1 MEGISKLEFKVSKIV
16 VKYCPILIAIFYFL
30 STMFSCIGISVS
42 WMVPIYYMSL
52 LPFICLFACS
62 KLLKFC
68 IWHRLPLYYSILI
81 DVINAIDYYIVI
93 PFSSKWMILIY
104 LLITGCFVLYGVWLK
119 EKYNRL
125 KKRDFD
131 GEF

>member
-1 MEGISKLEFKVSKIV
+1 MEEISKSTIKLSKIV
-16 VKYCPILIAIFYFL
+16 IKYIPILIAIGYFIT
-30 STMFSCIGISVS
+30 SMTSCLGVFVGFI
-42 WMVPIYYMSL
+42 VPIYRLSIFS
-52 LPFICLFACS
+52 FICLFACS

-131 GEF
+131 GEV

>member
-1 MEGISKLEFKVSKIV
+1 MEEISKTEYKFCKIIVKYVPYIIGIWSFIASILSCFGLEFSLGVM
-16 VKYCPILIAIFYFL
+16 IFQ
-30 STMFSCIGISVS
+30 
-42 WMVPIYYMSL
+42 PSL

-93 PFSSKWMILIY
+93 PIASKWMLLIY
-104 LLITGCFVLYGVWLK
+104 LLITGMFILLGMYLK
-119 EKYNRL
+119 ERYNR
-125 KKRDFD
+125 KKIYNQ
-131 GEF
+131 